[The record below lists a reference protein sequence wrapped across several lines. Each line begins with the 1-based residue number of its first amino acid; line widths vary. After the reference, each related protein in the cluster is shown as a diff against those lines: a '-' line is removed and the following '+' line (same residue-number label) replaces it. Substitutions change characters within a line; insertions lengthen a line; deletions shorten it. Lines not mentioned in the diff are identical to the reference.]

1 MADVT
6 KTLKDA
12 AYVAVG
18 LGVIGFQKAQV
29 RRQELRKDLAGR
41 SKELSTQVEEY
52 GTKLRGLARELPGRV
67 EPVVKELEQR
77 IDPVLDELEGR
88 LPVQAQQ
95 YVAQARQA
103 AKGALGRTGAPT
115 AA

>member
-18 LGVIGFQKAQV
+18 IGVISFQRAQV
-29 RRQELRKDLAGR
+29 RRQELRKDFLGR
-41 SKELSTQVEEY
+41 RKDLEAQVEEY
-52 GTKLRGLARELPGRV
+52 GTKLRGLARDLPTRV
-67 EPVVKELEQR
+67 EPVVKELE
-77 IDPVLDELEGR
+77 GR
-88 LPVQAQQ
+88 LPEQAKEL
-95 YVAQARQA
+95 VAQARQA
-103 AKGALGRTGAPT
+103 ATEAQGRLRTRLGLDTT

>member
-6 KTLKDA
+6 RTLKDA

-29 RRQELRKDLAGR
+29 RRQELN
-41 SKELSTQVEEY
+41 TQVEEY
-52 GTKLRGLARELPGRV
+52 GAKLRELAGRV
-67 EPVVKELEQR
+67 EPVVTDLSQR
-77 IDPVLDELEGR
+77 IDPVLDDLEGR
-88 LPVQAQQ
+88 LPEQAKGFVQ
-95 YVAQARQA
+95 QARLA
-103 AKGALGRTGAPT
+103 AKSALGTAP

>member
-29 RRQELRKDLAGR
+29 RRQELRKDLEGR
-41 SKELSTQVEEY
+41 RKELNAQVEEY

-77 IDPVLDELEGR
+77 LDPVLDELQGR
-88 LPVQAQQ
+88 LPEQAKQ

-103 AKGALGRTGAPT
+103 ARDALGRT

>member
-6 KTLKDA
+6 RTLKDA

-29 RRQELRKDLAGR
+29 RRQELQKDLAGR
-41 SKELSTQVEEY
+41 RQELNTQVEEY
-52 GTKLRGLARELPGRV
+52 GAKLRDLAGRV
-67 EPVVKELEQR
+67 EPVVTDLSQR
-77 IDPVLDELEGR
+77 IDPVLDDLEGR
-88 LPVQAQQ
+88 LPEQAKGFVQ
-95 YVAQARQA
+95 QARQA
-103 AKGALGRTGAPT
+103 AKSALGTAP